1 MLQAKSVSVSRLVL
15 EWHGVPRPQRPVA
28 LPQQHKNAEST
39 GQLLVGCHVVPRGDS
54 HGAEASAELNLLYCL
69 ITNMVALK
77 LLQDE
82 REVLLYAVVLL
93 PELADAL

>member
-15 EWHGVPRPQRPVA
+15 DWHGVPRPLYAAAA

-39 GQLLVGCHVVPRGDS
+39 GQLGCHVVPRGDS